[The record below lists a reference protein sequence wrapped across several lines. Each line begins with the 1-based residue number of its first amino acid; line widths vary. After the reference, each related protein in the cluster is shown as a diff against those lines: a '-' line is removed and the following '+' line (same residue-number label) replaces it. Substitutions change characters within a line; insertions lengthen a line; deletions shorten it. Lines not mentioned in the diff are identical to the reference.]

1 MSHFFPIA
9 LGYLWASL
17 MLLEQEP
24 TRTEVEGKQSKDKD
38 WSYLSSNLLVQ
49 ATAYCLTEEIDL
61 GIFC

>member
-1 MSHFFPIA
+1 
-9 LGYLWASL
+9 
-17 MLLEQEP
+17 MLLEQEA

-49 ATAYCLTEEIDL
+49 ATAYCLTDEIDL